1 MSSLTALIAALAI
14 LQQAPVSVSGSDTA
28 PLSDAG
34 AAIAR
39 EEQSRLNGCLQL
51 VESDPEAAYEIGL
64 GWLMNGNRPPAR
76 YCTAMALVALGQY
89 EEGASRLEALAEAP
103 DAGPLQDRVR
113 YLAQA
118 GNAWLA
124 GGYPDAAL
132 GPLDT
137 AIRLA
142 PGAADLF
149 LDRGAVHLV
158 LGNWDLAIGD
168 LDLALGRSPG
178 DPEALRLR
186 AEAYLRDNALD
197 AALRDVEAARR
208 AAPEDIDLLVL
219 RGEIREA
226 IRLADMR

>member
-1 MSSLTALIAALAI
+1 MSSLPALIAALAV
-14 LQQAPVSVSGSDTA
+14 LQQAPVSGPDIA
-28 PLSDAG
+28 PMSEAG

-51 VESDPEAAYEIGL
+51 VESNPETAYEIGL

-76 YCTAMALVALGQY
+76 YCTAMALVALEQF

-103 DAGPLQDRVR
+103 DAGPMEDRVL

-124 GGYPDAAL
+124 GGYPEAAL

-142 PGAADLF
+142 PGAADLY
-149 LDRGAVHLV
+149 LDRGAAHLV
-158 LGNWDLAIGD
+158 LENWDLAIGD
-168 LDLALGRSPG
+168 LDTALGLSPE

-186 AEAYLRDNALD
+186 AEAHLRDEAFE

-226 IRLADMR
+226 IRLSGMR